1 MSLQTGDL
9 LFIIPDGIIEESA
22 SDNNQAPQYGL
33 KRLSRLLKRNHKLS
47 AAEIIKKINQGF
59 EAYSDSKIGQD
70 DITFLVFKQNN

>member
-1 MSLQTGDL
+1 MQTGDL

-47 AAEIIKKINQGF
+47 AAEIIKK
-59 EAYSDSKIGQD
+59 
-70 DITFLVFKQNN
+70 